1 MSKKLFVGGLSWN
14 TTDSELQQAFEA
26 CGSVTE
32 AKVITDR
39 ETGRSRGFGF
49 VTFEDEGSA
58 GRAIEELNGST
69 LDAAPDADVLVVAHR
84 GLEGLANAT
93 DLLNGSVVGAQIEV
107 RIWRVSADEIPRGE
121 ARRRWLFDWW
131 KRVDDFVGGAE

>member
-26 CGSVTE
+26 CGAVAE

-49 VTFEDEGSA
+49 VTFDDEQNA
-58 GRAIEELNGST
+58 VRACEELNGST
-69 LDAAPDADVLVVAHR
+69 LDGR
-84 GLEGLANAT
+84 T
-93 DLLNGSVVGAQIEV
+93 I
-107 RIWRVSADEIPRGE
+107 
-121 ARRRWLFDWW
+121 
-131 KRVDDFVGGAE
+131 RVDQANERPKNDRRDNRW

>member
-26 CGSVTE
+26 CGAIAE

-49 VTFEDEGSA
+49 VTFDDEQNA
-58 GRAIEELNGST
+58 VRACEELNGST
-69 LDAAPDADVLVVAHR
+69 LDGR
-84 GLEGLANAT
+84 T
-93 DLLNGSVVGAQIEV
+93 I
-107 RIWRVSADEIPRGE
+107 
-121 ARRRWLFDWW
+121 
-131 KRVDDFVGGAE
+131 RVDQANERPRNDRRDNRW